1 MSELATPVPAKMD
14 EFMEKIRRGG
24 VAQIINSGVFFVVNF
39 NHI

>member
-24 VAQIINSGVFFVVNF
+24 VAQIIRIVIVVFYL
-39 NHI
+39 